1 MRFVH
6 ESLPQ
11 RVVFALG
18 EAAAGVV
25 AEVTELGRSSVLLI
39 TSDRGA
45 ALAEPVQAALEAA
58 GLAVDA
64 MQLSPTFRRTVAKRS
79 AERILGDE
87 VDQETLQ
94 AIQREIEDADL
105 DPVPMGPPVDT
116 PPDDGDEGPA

>member
-58 GLAVDA
+58 GLAVTTHDEVV
-64 MQLSPTFRRTVAKRS
+64 MHVPVAV
-79 AERILGDE
+79 AERARAVARAVGADVVVTVGGGSTTGLGKAVVMDKP
-87 VDQETLQ
+87 L
-94 AIQREIEDADL
+94 
-105 DPVPMGPPVDT
+105 
-116 PPDDGDEGPA
+116 